1 MRKTLGM
8 IVAAGIFGCMPAMA
22 QTSAPT
28 GPAPMAGQSD
38 ALQLSRPP
46 GNGSPFSSQA
56 SNIDQS
62 DSRTNIAPTLPQP
75 PQGENASVRVL
86 LRDARIAVQRRQT
99 GAAQEALE
107 QAETRLL
114 TRSVRQSTEAEPARG
129 PVVGAISDARH
140 ALARHDMEACLA
152 AIDRAMQG
160 MTGG

>member
-8 IVAAGIFGCMPAMA
+8 IAAAGIVASLPAMA

-28 GPAPMAGQSD
+28 SLPPASGQSD
-38 ALQLSRPP
+38 ASQMGQPT
-46 GNGSPFSSQA
+46 GNGSPFSSQS

-62 DSRTNIAPTLPQP
+62 DTRSNVAPNLPQP
-75 PQGENASVRVL
+75 PQGENAPVRVL
-86 LRDARIAVQRRQT
+86 LRDARRAVQHRQT

-114 TRSVRQSTEAEPARG
+114 TRSVRQNSEAEPAHG
-129 PVVGAISDARH
+129 PVVEAIADARH
-140 ALARHDMEACLA
+140 ALASHDIDACLA
-152 AIDRAMQG
+152 AIDRAMRG